1 MIGDYAMHPW
11 TMYALEVAR
20 DRERE
25 LQYEWLVAEARAG
38 MPSTPSR
45 LRRPVARVLAAL
57 SRGTAA
63 AVRRLDDCVADDL
76 GRSLAVTE

>member
-1 MIGDYAMHPW
+1 MHPW

-25 LQYEWLVAEARAG
+25 LQYDWLAAEARAG
-38 MPSTPSR
+38 LPTTSSR
-45 LRRPVARVLAAL
+45 LRRPAALVLAAL

-63 AVRRLDDCVADDL
+63 ATRRLDECVADDL
-76 GRSLAVTE
+76 GRSLAVSE

>member
-1 MIGDYAMHPW
+1 MHPW
-11 TMYALEVAR
+11 TLYALEVAR

-25 LQYEWLVAEARAG
+25 LQYDWLAAEVRSAQT
-38 MPSTPSR
+38 PKPSR
-45 LRRPVARVLAAL
+45 LRRPVALVLAGL

-76 GRSLAVTE
+76 GRALAPAE

>member
-1 MIGDYAMHPW
+1 MHPW

-25 LQYEWLVAEARAG
+25 LQYDWLAAEVRALA
-38 MPSTPSR
+38 PETPSR
-45 LRRPVARVLAAL
+45 LRRPAALVLAAL

-63 AVRRLDDCVADDL
+63 AARRLDECVADDL
-76 GRSLAVTE
+76 SRSLAVTE